1 MADEVGGKEF
11 VDLIGQ
17 TDSSTGKSIGE
28 TILGIVS
35 GETKVREGFG
45 AYEGSKRRDISETL
59 ARGRGFLGPVGQAS
73 DQELDKMMAE
83 GTGLE
88 VLRGADKQSLED
100 LTNKNSINTPQS
112 AYNDGGDGTY
122 FAIEAASDEQIKD
135 LKIRDENSQSQFTS
149 DYYAKQVEREGR
161 EAGVMR
167 AIVPSSAK
175 VGTSNTEEYKKSIA
189 TTFEKIETDLNEM
202 EKTGQDVSH
211 ARSVLSAIKK
221 YDNTAVQEGSPGD
234 VLAGYDAVVV
244 SGNNEIRLIN
254 RPVALSSG
262 VKSREEIKQMY
273 PETSSVSRAE
283 DIKSGK
289 LTGFTV
295 GARRLP

>member
-1 MADEVGGKEF
+1 
-11 VDLIGQ
+11 
-17 TDSSTGKSIGE
+17 
-28 TILGIVS
+28 
-35 GETKVREGFG
+35 
-45 AYEGSKRRDISETL
+45 
-59 ARGRGFLGPVGQAS
+59 
-73 DQELDKMMAE
+73 
-83 GTGLE
+83 
-88 VLRGADKQSLED
+88 
-100 LTNKNSINTPQS
+100 
-112 AYNDGGDGTY
+112 
-122 FAIEAASDEQIKD
+122 
-135 LKIRDENSQSQFTS
+135 
-149 DYYAKQVEREGR
+149 
-161 EAGVMR
+161 MR

-273 PETSSVSRAE
+273 PETSSVSR
-283 DIKSGK
+283 DIVTGK
-289 LTGFTV
+289 QIGRAHV
-295 GARRLP
+295 